1 MKDQINE
8 RGCYTQGAKG
18 REDGNMRIN
27 DPYQSH
33 YPGIAPAKIVTIMSL
48 APCL

>member
-1 MKDQINE
+1 MKNQINE
-8 RGCYTQGAKG
+8 RGCYTQWAKE

-33 YPGIAPAKIVTIMSL
+33 YPVTREL
-48 APCL
+48 PRQK